1 MGERRVST
9 DGAKAEPARARR
21 TLAPFDLFANK
32 TAKRPGLDLN
42 RLATLLSVDG
52 VEHANP

>member
-1 MGERRVST
+1 VNVVYGP